1 MQTIESLAN
10 CQLRVL
16 AVGGGG
22 YGYIGGGGSGYIQYI
37 DQRLDSKT
45 TSIKLAV
52 GDYQVASNVTIDN
65 NKTITAL
72 PGRYSSN
79 LWLIWFY

>member
-16 AVGGGG
+16 LVGGGG

-52 GDYQVASNVTIDN
+52 GDYQVGSNVTIDN
-65 NKTITAL
+65 NKTISAL
-72 PGRYSSN
+72 PGWNSSN
-79 LWLIWFY
+79 F